1 MYAGAFLLRQST
13 LLCSWY
19 LSVFPFSA
27 AMAARSGGSRSPRR
41 RQSSDDSAALVEPP
55 PPPAPTVLVLSSS
68 DDEERPAPQAAG
80 EGVRVAARQAYREG
94 DYPSLPRRPGERPI
108 DHLLGFDWDWWMR
121 RCDQQILAEY
131 GVVISFQ
138 ELHQGPPWRWRPRPQ
153 GVGPTVVP
161 LFGDHLVGLATPS
174 MLAAA
179 LRAPTARAEGGTLRG
194 ARLAARS
201 SGARQPP

>member
-1 MYAGAFLLRQST
+1 MFPLFCCDGSARRGVEESAAA
-13 LLCSWY
+13 
-19 LSVFPFSA
+19 SVF
-27 AMAARSGGSRSPRR
+27 RR
-41 RQSSDDSAALVEPP
+41 FRGLVGTPP
-55 PPPAPTVLVLSSS
+55 PPPASTVLVLSSS
-68 DDEERPAPQAAG
+68 DDEERPAPQAVG
-80 EGVRVAARQAYREG
+80 EGVGVAARQAYHREG
-94 DYPSLPRRPGERPI
+94 DYLSPPRRLGERPI
-108 DHLLGFDWDWWMR
+108 DHLLCFDWDWWMR

-161 LFGDHLVGLATPS
+161 LFGDHLMGLATPS
-174 MLAAA
+174 RLAAA
-179 LRAPTARAEGGTLRG
+179 IPAATARAEGGTLRG